1 MGDFKVRFGNQPKSN
16 KMKRKELQEKKF
28 RAEQQQAA
36 IPNPPVVHVLKTKVR
51 NLSKAIEEIWT
62 GTGTFP
68 YSENKIHNIKN
79 AVAGCKTEGLKRI
92 LLHFVDQKVEFAEK
106 GHAHHYYGHR
116 ENTKTPLNAL
126 INLSKYLNK
135 ALRPI
140 EDWESP
146 SHNTSRCIASFAR
159 HLYGKYFIPS
169 FMDEVWY
176 NESLSHQLWF
186 LHIGEGNNI
195 RTAQGLPV
203 PLTKKEAHFFM
214 QAPKDIGP
222 LHAIRYGQII
232 NMGGNEAFVRQ
243 ILKTRIANDYD
254 IERNKFYQSIFV
266 WFMANPML
274 DTCHYAPILDYIH
287 NQKYV
292 GYRLNEQ
299 GMMVPRQPNF
309 CMKGRDPESLL
320 KQVELWHKQTGKES
334 RGNNFPEWA
343 ACGRKGLWHKS
354 NDTLHTVREIC
365 TQKELVEEGRKMHH
379 CVGSYAGS
387 CARGE
392 ISIWS
397 YEVMDDTGTTKRL
410 TLEVSNRDAC
420 IRQARGKYNAM
431 ATAGDMHFVKLWA
444 REAGIGISKYMI

>member
-1 MGDFKVRFGNQPKSN
+1 
-16 KMKRKELQEKKF
+16 
-28 RAEQQQAA
+28 
-36 IPNPPVVHVLKTKVR
+36 VR
-51 NLSKAIEEIWT
+51 NLSKAIEEIFA
-62 GTGTFP
+62 GVKCDYG
-68 YSENKIHNIKN
+68 ENRINNIRN
-79 AVAGCKTEGLKRI
+79 AVVDHKNKELKRI
-92 LLHFVDQKVEFAEK
+92 LLHFVEQKVDFAEK
-106 GHAHHYYGHR
+106 GHANNYYGHR
-116 ENTKTPLNAL
+116 ENIKTPLNAL
-126 INLSKYLNK
+126 INLSQYIHK
-135 ALRPI
+135 AIRPI
-140 EDWESP
+140 ENWVSP
-146 SHNTSRCIASFAR
+146 SHNTARCIASFSR

-169 FMDEVWY
+169 FMDEAWY
-176 NESLSHQLWF
+176 DNSSIHQGWF
-186 LHIGEGNNI
+186 LHIGEGQNI
-195 RTAQGLPV
+195 RTAQDLPV
-203 PLTKKEAHFFM
+203 PLTKREAHFFM
-214 QAPKDIGP
+214 QAPKDMGP
-222 LHAIRYGQII
+222 LNAIRYGQIV

-254 IERNKFYQSIFV
+254 VERNKFYQSIFV

-320 KQVELWHKQTGKES
+320 KQVEAWHKQTGKEN

-343 ACGRKGLWHKS
+343 ACGRKGLHHKS
-354 NDTLHTVREIC
+354 SSGDTLHTVREIC

-379 CVGSYAGS
+379 CAGSYAGS

-397 YEVMDDTGTTKRL
+397 YEVMDSTGIEKRL
-410 TLEVSNRDAC
+410 TLEVSNRDAS

-431 ATAGDMHFVKLWA
+431 PTAGDMHFVKMWS
-444 REAGIGISKYMI
+444 REAGIGISKYMY